1 MLFYNIK
8 NIITVRVDNLVLKD
22 WEWILKKIL

>member
-8 NIITVRVDNLVLKD
+8 NIITVHVDNLVLKD